1 MSQRLKDTFALGK
14 EEGRTLFM
22 PYVTGGYPETF
33 ETVPIL
39 LAMEAGG
46 ADIIELGVPFT
57 DPVADGAT
65 VQHANEVAVANG
77 TTFTSCLNYV
87 RAARAQ
93 GLGAPILLMGY
104 YNPVL
109 SYGVERAIADSAAA
123 GADGYIMVDMPP
135 EEAGD
140 FVALCA
146 KHDMSFVPLIAPTTS
161 DERMPFATSM
171 ADAFLYCVSVT
182 GTTGQR
188 DALPPELGAFLERVK
203 RATTLP
209 VAVGFGISRREHVEQ
224 VGTMAD
230 AAIVG
235 SAIIAAI
242 DAAEPERRAER
253 VREYVE
259 GVTGHS

>member
-1 MSQRLKDTFALGK
+1 MSQRLKDTFARGK

-22 PYVTGGYPETF
+22 PYVTAGYPEPF

-93 GLGAPILLMGY
+93 GLAAPILLMGY

-109 SYGVERAIADSAAA
+109 SYGVERAVADAAAA
-123 GADGYIMVDMPP
+123 GADGYIIVDMPP
-135 EEAGD
+135 EEAGA

-146 KHDMSFVPLIAPTTS
+146 QHDISFVPLIAPTTS
-161 DERMPFATSM
+161 DARMPFATST

-188 DALPPELGAFLERVK
+188 DCLAAGP
-203 RATTLP
+203 RAP
-209 VAVGFGISRREHVEQ
+209 SSNG
-224 VGTMAD
+224 
-230 AAIVG
+230 
-235 SAIIAAI
+235 
-242 DAAEPERRAER
+242 
-253 VREYVE
+253 
-259 GVTGHS
+259 

>member
-1 MSQRLKDTFALGK
+1 MSQRLKDTFARGK
-14 EEGRTLFM
+14 AEDRTLFM
-22 PYVTGGYPETF
+22 PYITGGYPESF
-33 ETVPIL
+33 ETVPLL
-39 LAMEAGG
+39 LALEAGG

-65 VQHANEVAVANG
+65 IQHANEVAVANG
-77 TTFTSCLNYV
+77 TTFQDCLEFV
-87 RAARAQ
+87 HDARSRGLAA
-93 GLGAPILLMGY
+93 PVLLMGY

-109 SYGVERAIADSAAA
+109 SYGDELAVADAATA
-123 GADGYIMVDMPP
+123 GADGFIMVDMPP

-140 FVALCA
+140 FVAVCGR
-146 KHDMSFVPLIAPTTS
+146 HDLSFVPLIAPTTG
-161 DERMPFATSM
+161 DNRMPLATST

-188 DALPPELGAFLERVK
+188 DSLPPELGAFIERV
-203 RATTLP
+203 RASSPLP
-209 VAVGFGISRREHVEQ
+209 IAIGFGISRREHVEA
-224 VGTMAD
+224 VGKLAD

-259 GVTGHS
+259 GVTGHN

>member
-1 MSQRLKDTFALGK
+1 MSQRLKDTFAAGR

-22 PYVTGGYPETF
+22 PYVTAGYPETS
-33 ETVPIL
+33 ETVPLL

-46 ADIIELGVPFT
+46 ADVIELGVPFT

-77 TTFTSCLNYV
+77 TSFADCLDFV
-87 RAARAQ
+87 RDARAA
-93 GLGAPILLMGY
+93 GLAAPVLLMGY
-104 YNPVL
+104 CNPVF
-109 SYGVERAIADSAAA
+109 SYGLERAVADAAAA
-123 GADGYIMVDMPP
+123 GADGFIMVDLPP
-135 EEAGD
+135 EEAAE
-140 FVALCA
+140 FLVLCRE
-146 KHDMSFVPLIAPTTS
+146 HDMSFVPLVAPTTS
-161 DERMPFATSM
+161 DGRMDSVVAT

-188 DALPPELGAFLERVK
+188 EDLPPELGAFIARV
-203 RATTLP
+203 REHSALP
-209 VAVGFGISRREHVEQ
+209 IGIGFGISRRDHVEA
-224 VGTMAD
+224 VGKIAD

-259 GVTGHS
+259 SVTGHR

>member
-1 MSQRLKDTFALGK
+1 MSQRLKDTFARGK

-22 PYVTGGYPETF
+22 PYLTAGYPEPF
-33 ETVPIL
+33 ETVPLL
-39 LAMEAGG
+39 LALEAGG
-46 ADIIELGVPFT
+46 ADVIELGVPFT

-65 VQHANEVAVANG
+65 VQQANEVAVANG
-77 TTFTSCLNYV
+77 TTFASCLQFV
-87 RAARAQ
+87 REARAQ
-93 GLGAPILLMGY
+93 GLAAPILLMGY

-109 SYGVERAIADSAAA
+109 SYGVQRAIEDSTTA
-123 GADGYIMVDMPP
+123 GADGFIMVDMPP
-135 EEAGD
+135 EEATE

-146 KHDMSFVPLIAPTTS
+146 RHDMSFVPLIAPTTG
-161 DERMPFATSM
+161 DNRLAFAAATG
-171 ADAFLYCVSVT
+171 DAFLYCVSVT

-188 DALPPELGAFLERVK
+188 DSLPPELGSFLDRV
-203 RATTLP
+203 RASSSLP

-224 VGTMAD
+224 VGTLAD
-230 AAIVG
+230 AAIMG